1 MSFFNP
7 QELGKSIKIKDEG
20 ILLTG
25 NVSSIDFVGAGVSG
39 SYVGSEVTE
48 TITGEATSYTNVVGE
63 APTGTIDGVNKEFT
77 IANTPI
83 ANTFKLYFNGLR
95 QKETSDFTLSGTT
108 ITFVEAPME
117 GTNILVDYQ
126 Y

>member
-1 MSFFNP
+1 MSFNNQQECGNP
-7 QELGKSIKIKDEG
+7 ISIFDEG
-20 ILLTG
+20 VLLT
-25 NVSSIDFVGAGVSG
+25 SKATSIDFVGAGVSG
-39 SYVGSEVTE
+39 SVVGGAVTE
-48 TITGEATSYTNVVGE
+48 TITGEAISYTNVVGE
-63 APTGTIDGVNKEFT
+63 TPTGTIDGVNKEFT
-77 IANTPI
+77 IAHTPI